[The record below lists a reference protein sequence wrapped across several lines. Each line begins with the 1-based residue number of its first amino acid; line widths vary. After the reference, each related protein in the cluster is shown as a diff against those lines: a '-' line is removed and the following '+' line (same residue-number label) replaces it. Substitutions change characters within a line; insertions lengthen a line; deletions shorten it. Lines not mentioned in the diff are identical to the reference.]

1 MQGAL
6 PPPTLRD
13 HNLLNTCPKG
23 STPGSGESS
32 HRALQVAR
40 IARANPGG
48 FQTVLYG
55 HLVAPSFRSMVAK
68 FGGKWPRHDGVM
80 AGQSFVAGAGGA
92 KVFIVH
98 HMSELGS
105 L

>member
-40 IARANPGG
+40 IAWANLG

-80 AGQSFVAGAGGA
+80 AGQSLVAGAGGA
-92 KVFIVH
+92 NVFIVH
-98 HMSELGS
+98 HMSWPGS